1 MGRIDLTGT
10 YPGGEG
16 AVLNVQKFSNGS
28 WQDFYS
34 ISASVTNGSFS
45 TYIQTGTPG
54 MNRFRVIDSDTQRA
68 SNQVK
73 VHIR

>member
-28 WQDFYS
+28 WQDFYG
-34 ISASVTNGSFS
+34 ISASVTDGSFS

-54 MNRFRVIDSDTQRA
+54 VNRFRMIDSDSRRT

-73 VHIR
+73 VTIR

>member
-34 ISASVTNGSFS
+34 ISASVTNGTFS

-54 MNRFRVIDSDTQRA
+54 PNRFRMIDSDTKLT
-68 SNQVK
+68 SNEVK
-73 VHIR
+73 VTIR

>member
-34 ISASVTNGSFS
+34 ISASVTNGQFA

-54 MNRFRVIDSDTQRA
+54 VNRFRMVDSDSTLT
-68 SNQVK
+68 SNEVK
-73 VHIR
+73 VTIR